1 MYPRRILAALA
12 DLAPAGGERVLDVSK
27 GGQPIVWLPEPERAP
42 RNRTVDR
49 LAALDE
55 LHRDERILRR
65 GWAWVAGGV
74 EVDGAGAGGAR
85 RKVRL
90 PLLTEP
96 VRLERGLR
104 GYRVVPAGDL
114 ELTPLVAD
122 REVAAALEAAPGLG
136 GTAWLRGRGSAD
148 WIGAA
153 AAAAGIAP
161 GRVVTVDGAMPR
173 ISDAEL
179 VGYAVAGLFV
189 VRDVTSAGLRDTL
202 LNWAGRDGLDGTAL
216 ARVYGDPVPVGPP
229 AVDEIVL
236 SPLPLSRAQREVVR
250 RVRHEPVVAVAG
262 PPGNGK
268 SHAVVAA
275 ALDTVDRGGSVLV
288 ATQSRHA
295 AEVLGDLLRRYP
307 AAVPVLFGDAERRQA
322 IAAELA
328 EGAAAGADDRRI
340 DADREALAAAEA
352 KVAAVT
358 SGITAALTV
367 EQRAAELAAWEP
379 LMPGLRVDAPLA
391 FEPGFDVEAALRLLR
406 RATPVVDDGW
416 WRRRRRASALRRLRR
431 ATGAA
436 EPVDLDRLSA
446 VLGAA
451 QAAEAAARL
460 AATGGTDLGPSWDA
474 LADADDALAE
484 AVGVAMRNRARS
496 VHRWSGDAR
505 RTVAALASALTSG
518 RNRRR
523 EALAG
528 LDGAALVRALPLWV
542 GTVTDVEDLLPPV
555 PGMFDLVILD
565 EAAHIDQIRAA
576 PVLARAKSALV
587 VGDPRQLRF
596 VSFVADVDVAVT
608 LGRHDLEGYGDRLD
622 IRRASAFDVAVG
634 AAPVTYLEEHYRSV
648 PHLIEFSASRFY
660 RDRIALMSRH
670 PRNEH
675 ADAIDVVHVDA
686 GTVTDGVNRAEVDA
700 VVAVV
705 KDLAERKT
713 TGIGVITPFRDQ
725 ADALEAA
732 LLAAFPVEDIERLR
746 LRTGTVHAFQGSEA
760 DTIVVSLGLADGDS
774 PARLRFASDPHLFN
788 VMVTRARERLV
799 MVMSVTDGS
808 GIVGDYL
815 AYGSAPPRAACRPA
829 AEGTGWAA
837 RLGAELTAAGLPV
850 RAGYPVGRWSVDLC
864 VGDGDGAV
872 GLICGVHPDGIA
884 AHLERQRALRRM
896 GWTLHDA
903 FASRWSHDPVRA
915 ALELSSE
922 LR

>member
-1 MYPRRILAALA
+1 MHPRRILAALA

-27 GGQPIVWLPEPERAP
+27 GGQPILWLRDPARAP

-65 GWAWVAGGV
+65 GWAWVVGGA
-74 EVDGAGAGGAR
+74 EVDGVR

-90 PLLTEP
+90 PLLAEP

-114 ELTPLVAD
+114 ELTSLVTD
-122 REVAAALEAAPGLG
+122 REAAAALETAPGLG
-136 GTAWLRGRGSAD
+136 GPEWLRAAGAAD
-148 WIGAA
+148 WIHTA
-153 AAAAGIAP
+153 AAAAGVAP
-161 GRVVTVDGAMPR
+161 ERVAAVDGAMPR
-173 ISDAEL
+173 ISDEEL
-179 VGYAVAGLFV
+179 VGYAVAALFV
-189 VRDVTSAGLRDTL
+189 VRDVSSTGLRDTL
-202 LNWAGRDGLDGTAL
+202 LTWAGRDGLEETAL
-216 ARVYGDPVPVGPP
+216 ARVYGESAGVDRPDP
-229 AVDEIVL
+229 EETVL
-236 SPLPLSRAQREVVR
+236 SPLPLSRPQREVVR
-250 RVRHEPVVAVAG
+250 RVRHEPVVAVSG

-307 AAVPVLFGDAERRQA
+307 GAVPVLFGDAERREA

-328 EGAAAGADDRRI
+328 QGAAAGVDDRRTG
-340 DADREALAAAEA
+340 ADRAAVADAEA
-352 KVAAVT
+352 RVAAMT
-358 SGITAALTV
+358 SGIAAALTV
-367 EQRAAELAAWEP
+367 EQRAAQVPAWEP
-379 LMPGLRVDAPLA
+379 LMAGLRVDAPRG
-391 FEPGFDVEAALRLLR
+391 FEPGFDVEAARDLLL
-406 RATPVVDDGW
+406 RATPATDDGR
-416 WRRRRRASALRRLRR
+416 WRRWRRKTALRRLRR
-431 ATGAA
+431 ATGSGEQVRLDRVSAALSAA
-436 EPVDLDRLSA
+436 EATV
-446 VLGAA
+446 
-451 QAAEAAARL
+451 AAARL

-474 LADADDALAE
+474 LADADAALAE

-496 VHRWSGDAR
+496 ARRWSPDAR
-505 RTVAALASALTSG
+505 RAVTALATALRAG

-523 EALAG
+523 AALAG

-576 PVLARAKSALV
+576 PVLARARSALV

-608 LGRHDLEGYGDRLD
+608 LARHGLDGYGDRLD
-622 IRRASAFDVAVG
+622 VRRASAYDVAVG
-634 AAPVTYLEEHYRSV
+634 ATPVTYLEEHYRSI

-660 RDRIALMSRH
+660 RDRIALMTRH
-670 PRNEH
+670 PRNDR
-675 ADAIDVVHVDA
+675 ADAIDVVPVDSGA
-686 GTVTDGVNRAEVDA
+686 VDGGVNRAEVDA

-705 KDLAERKT
+705 KDLAERKA

-725 ADALEAA
+725 ADALESA

-760 DTIVVSLGLADGDS
+760 DTVVVSLGLVDGDS
-774 PARLRFASDPHLFN
+774 PARQRFASDPHLFN

-799 MVMSVTDGS
+799 VVTSLTRGG
-808 GIVGDYL
+808 GIIGDYL
-815 AYGSAPPRAACRPA
+815 AYGSVPLPAVEPAGADGNDWTARLA
-829 AEGTGWAA
+829 AEL
-837 RLGAELTAAGLPV
+837 RAAGLAV
-850 RAGYPVGRWSVDLC
+850 RVGYPVGRWSVDLC
-864 VGDGDGAV
+864 VGEGDDAV
-872 GLICGVHPDGIA
+872 GLICGVHPEGLP

-896 GWTLHDA
+896 GWALRDA
-903 FASRWSHDPVRA
+903 FASRWSNDPVRA
-915 ALELSSE
+915 ALELTYD
-922 LR
+922 LRGATP